1 MFSPGQQ
8 RYDEFIKIFKEA
20 NVDLTKENQYK
31 KGQELWKTSGQNHQ
45 AIEDKSKR
53 KSTLQGFWTKTVTA
67 PPEKKQDYSKFFY

>member
-31 KGQELWKTSGQNHQ
+31 KGQELWKTSCQNHQ
-45 AIEDKSKR
+45 AIEDKSSKKEKYFARFLDQNCDSTTR
-53 KSTLQGFWTKTVTA
+53 KETIQ
-67 PPEKKQDYSKFFY
+67 